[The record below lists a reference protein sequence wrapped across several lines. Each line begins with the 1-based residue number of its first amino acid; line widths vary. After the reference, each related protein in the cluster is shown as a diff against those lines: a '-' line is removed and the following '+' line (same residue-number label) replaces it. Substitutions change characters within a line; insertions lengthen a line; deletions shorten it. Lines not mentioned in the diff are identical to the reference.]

1 MDSALEKNL
10 IQRIAVGDIF
20 RKRARNTPDRVA
32 IVEHRG
38 KERLAITFRELNQ
51 ELNRFAHATR
61 TLGLR
66 RGQKVA
72 ILGLNSTEY
81 LIALYGTAKAGLTA
95 VPINPGMAA
104 ADIAYVLNHSEADCI
119 VLDSILVPVME
130 AIKETLETVKQMIVI
145 KAGEETVSKPYLEFG
160 AFMAKG
166 LPDENEAEI
175 INDRDIFEILYTSG
189 TTGRPKG
196 VLVSHLSVYIS
207 SLSSAIEF
215 NMGSCATTTMVLPI
229 FHCAQ
234 QVLTYATLN
243 TGGTV
248 TVVRQFDPGL
258 FLKTIEAEKVNLTF
272 CLPMMYRML
281 LDHPEIRTRNLENL
295 HTCVY
300 AMTPM
305 DQPTLEACIEIFKA
319 DFIHGTGQTEC
330 FPPTNVFR
338 ASDRLDKQGNY
349 WGDSNLALDTAVMD
363 EAGRLLPPNQVGE
376 IVWRGPLV
384 MESYY
389 KDGAATAKSRKF
401 GWHHSGDLGM
411 IDDHGLLLFVDR
423 KKDMIKSGGENIA
436 SIKVE
441 RVILADHRVQQVAV
455 VGTPHPHWV
464 EQVTAFVVTTPNSD
478 LSEEALIQV
487 CKKDLGRFEVPK
499 KIVFV
504 DELPMTSTG
513 KIKKN
518 LLRQMAT
525 D

>member
-10 IQRIAVGDIF
+10 IQRIAVGDVF
-20 RKRARNTPDRVA
+20 RKRARNTPNRIAV
-32 IVEHRG
+32 VEHRG
-38 KERLAITFRELNQ
+38 KERRTITFWELNQ
-51 ELNRFAHATR
+51 ELNRFADATR
-61 TLGLR
+61 TLDLQK
-66 RGQKVA
+66 GQKVA
-72 ILGLNSTEY
+72 LLGLNSTEY

-95 VPINPGMAA
+95 VPINPGMAPG
-104 ADIAYVLNHSEADCI
+104 DIAYVLNHAEADCI
-119 VLDSILVPVME
+119 VLDSLLVPLVE

-145 KAGEETVSKPYLEFG
+145 KTEAETVPEAYLEFD
-160 AFMAKG
+160 AFMARG
-166 LPDENEAEI
+166 LTQENEEVI

-215 NMGSCATTTMVLPI
+215 NMASGATTTMVLPI

-243 TGGTV
+243 AGGTV
-248 TVVRQFDPGL
+248 TVMRQFDPGQ
-258 FLKTIEAEKVNLTF
+258 FLGTIEAEKVNLTF

-281 LDHPEIRTRNLENL
+281 LDHPDIKTRDFENL

-305 DQPTLEACIEIFKA
+305 DQPTLEECIQVFKA

-349 WGDSNLALDTAVMD
+349 WGDSNLTLDTAVMD
-363 EAGRLLPPNQVGE
+363 DTGRLLPPNQVGE

-389 KDGAATAKSRKF
+389 KDEKATAESRKF

-411 IDDHGLLLFVDR
+411 IDDQGLLLFVDR

-441 RVILADHRVQQVAV
+441 RVILADPRIQQVAV

-464 EQVTAFVVTTPNSD
+464 EQVTAFVVTTPNSE
-478 LSEEALIQV
+478 LSEAALIQV
-487 CKKDLGRFEVPK
+487 CKKNLGRFEVPK
-499 KIVFV
+499 KIIFV

>member
-10 IQRIAVGDIF
+10 IQRIAVGDVF
-20 RKRARNTPDRVA
+20 RKRARNTPNRIA

-38 KERLAITFRELNQ
+38 EERHAVTFWELNQ
-51 ELNRFAHATR
+51 ELNRFVDATR
-61 TLGLR
+61 ALGLKK
-66 RGQKVA
+66 GGKVA
-72 ILGLNSTEY
+72 LLGLNSTEY

-95 VPINPGMAA
+95 VPINPGMAPV
-104 ADIAYVLNHSEADCI
+104 DIAYVLNHAGADCI
-119 VLDSILVPVME
+119 VLDSLLVPLME
-130 AIKETLETVKQMIVI
+130 AIRETLGTVKQMIVI
-145 KAGEETVSKPYLEFG
+145 RTGEEPVPPAYMDFY

-166 LPDENEAEI
+166 LTHEPEDVI

-215 NMGSCATTTMVLPI
+215 SMAAGTTTTMVLPV

-234 QVLTYATLN
+234 QVLTYAALN
-243 TGGTV
+243 AGGTV
-248 TVVRQFDPGL
+248 TVVRQFDPGQ
-258 FLKTIEAEKVNLTF
+258 FLETIEAEKVNLTF

-281 LDHPEIRTRNLENL
+281 LDHPDIGTRNLENL

-305 DQPTLEACIEIFKA
+305 DQPTLEECIEIFRA

-330 FPPTNVFR
+330 FPPTNIFR

-349 WGDSNLALDTAVMD
+349 WGDSNLILDTAIMD
-363 EAGRLLPPNQVGE
+363 EAGKLLPPNQIGE

-389 KDGAATAKSRKF
+389 KDEEATTESRKF

-411 IDDHGLLLFVDR
+411 IDDDGLLLFVDR
-423 KKDMIKSGGENIA
+423 KKDMIKSGGENVA

-441 RVILADHRVQQVAV
+441 RVILADPRVRQVAV

-464 EQVTAFVVTTPNSD
+464 EQVTAFVVTAPDSG
-478 LSEEALIQV
+478 LSEDAVIQV
-487 CKKDLGRFEVPK
+487 CKKELGRFEVPK
-499 KIVFV
+499 KVVFV
-504 DELPMTSTG
+504 DGLPMTSTG

-518 LLRQMAT
+518 LLRQMAA